1 MMGGQLGECILSESE
16 ESVLA
21 PSSQK
26 KKSYHHGN
34 LRESLIEAAIEIIAE
49 RGRSEFTLREL
60 AKRLGVTHAATYHHF
75 KDKDDLLSTVAE
87 RGYREMGEY
96 LEEASASEDQNP
108 IMKMR
113 RMGAAYIR
121 YAHEN
126 QAYFRVMFGQKFADI
141 NAYPEMENAG
151 QTTKNMMET
160 LVREGQ
166 KAGIYNT
173 EANVEELI
181 AISWATVHGLAL
193 LTINGHFEH
202 LREGLELDDY
212 VMRISRHLF
221 TGTGSPQAQV
231 AVRAAN
237 TQPPT

>member
-1 MMGGQLGECILSESE
+1 MAS
-16 ESVLA
+16 
-21 PSSQK
+21 SSQK

-87 RGYREMGEY
+87 RGYKEMGEY
-96 LEEASASEDQNP
+96 LEEVSEKGDQNP

-113 RMGAAYIR
+113 RMGAAYVR
-121 YAHEN
+121 YAFEN

-141 NAYPEMENAG
+141 NAYPEMEEAGKATKDMMEGLVRAG
-151 QTTKNMMET
+151 Q
-160 LVREGQ
+160 Q
-166 KAGIYNT
+166 AGIYSQDHD
-173 EANVEELI
+173 VEELI

-193 LTINGHFEH
+193 LTINGYFDH
-202 LREGLELDDY
+202 LQEGLELDDY
-212 VMRISRHLF
+212 VMRITRHLF
-221 TGTGSPQAQV
+221 TGTGSPVAQE
-231 AVRAAN
+231 AVRKAN
-237 TQPPT
+237 QAPPQTK